1 MHSALLPTPIGP
13 LYVEAEG
20 DAIDPPLHRRAPVP
34 RRGRARSRGTLRR
47 AAAQLDEYF
56 AGERTT
62 FDVPLAQHGTPF
74 ELRVWDRLRAIPYGE
89 TTTYGEIAR
98 ELGSSAR
105 AVGRA
110 NGRNPISIIVP
121 CHRVVGADG
130 SLTGYAGGLEAK
142 RALLDHELRRRAAIG
157 AARRRVLTRRGVERS
172 TAVRATGPICVAL
185 ARPQPK
191 AAKARILI
199 GSSFP
204 AGSAGLGAA
213 APHRHTTGYRP
224 HVPRT

>member
-20 DAIDPPLHRRAPVP
+20 DAITRLYTDGHRFH
-34 RRGRARSRGTLRR
+34 
-47 AAAQLDEYF
+47 AAAEPDREGRFAALQSQLDEYF

-74 ELRVWDRLRAIPYGE
+74 ERRVWDRLRAIPYGE

-142 RALLDHELRRRAAIG
+142 RALLDHELG
-157 AARRRVLTRRGVERS
+157 AGRLSEPPGVAS
-172 TAVRATGPICVAL
+172 
-185 ARPQPK
+185 
-191 AAKARILI
+191 
-199 GSSFP
+199 
-204 AGSAGLGAA
+204 
-213 APHRHTTGYRP
+213 
-224 HVPRT
+224 